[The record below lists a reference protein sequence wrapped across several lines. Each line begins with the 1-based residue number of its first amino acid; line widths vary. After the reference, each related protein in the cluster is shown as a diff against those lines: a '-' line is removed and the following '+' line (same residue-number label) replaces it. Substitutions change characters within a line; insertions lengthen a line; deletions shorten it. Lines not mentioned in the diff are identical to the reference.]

1 QGESR
6 MMRMQF
12 DGRKRAEAVKECS
25 SAAEKLKE
33 YVTVTTQNGPT
44 PPNNQPPAEVSAP
57 VPQHFLGEAALN
69 LPQVYHHSPLAEN
82 ELKPILRVC
91 LLDPNF
97 HALVEKVES
106 ELKKLLQE

>member
-1 QGESR
+1 

-57 VPQHFLGEAALN
+57 VPQVSHFKSFTL
-69 LPQVYHHSPLAEN
+69 VLAT
-82 ELKPILRVC
+82 RT
-91 LLDPNF
+91 NF
-97 HALVEKVES
+97 YKN
-106 ELKKLLQE
+106 